1 MDSHRLA
8 AEGDTYIVSDLHLGS
23 EYFRLENFVCFLD
36 TLPGGVSLVLNGD
49 TIDEPGNSLSAEH
62 EAVVQRLVAESK
74 QRPVVW
80 IHGNHD
86 ESFGLD
92 DPGGI
97 QFARR
102 WEVDRVL
109 LVLHGDQ
116 LDGVM
121 PRHGLFKILF
131 KKFHRL
137 RIRLGFP
144 DVHVADYAKRFG
156 LLYRVLSKHVA
167 RRALDA
173 AQREGFGAVTCG
185 HTHAPMELERGGLRY
200 LNTGAWTEVSNHYV
214 AVTEGGRRVEL
225 RVFANGST

>member
-1 MDSHRLA
+1 LA

-23 EYFRLENFVCFLD
+23 EYFRRENFVCFLD
-36 TLPGGVSLVLNGD
+36 ALPAGVSLVLNGD
-49 TIDEPGNSLSAEH
+49 TIDEPGVRLSADH
-62 EAVVQRLVAESK
+62 EAVVQRLVAESRR
-74 QRPVVW
+74 RPVIW

-97 QFARR
+97 QFVRR
-102 WEVDRVL
+102 WEVDGVL

-121 PRHGLFKILF
+121 PKHGLFKAFF

-137 RIRLGFP
+137 RVRFGFP

-173 AQREGFGAVTCG
+173 ARREGFRAVTCG
-185 HTHAPMELERGGLRY
+185 HTHAPMEWERDGHRY
-200 LNTGAWTEVSNHYV
+200 LNTGAWTETPNHYV
-214 AVTEGGRRVEL
+214 AVTEDGSRVEL